1 MRASDLTDEPM
12 WDAGRLEALI
22 KNVPGAI
29 YRCSPESDWA
39 MQFLSDEIESI
50 SGYPASDF
58 IGSAVRTFASVI
70 HPDDRQAVEQDVADA
85 LERRDA
91 FVLEYR
97 LQHADGSIR
106 WVYERGRGSFD
117 AAGDVTFLDGAIFD
131 VTARKQAED
140 R

>member
-1 MRASDLTDEPM
+1 MSHLSGPPFRVVPTPDARSNTETTHHSDFTGDAM
-12 WDAGRLEALI
+12 WDAHRLEALI

-39 MQFLSDEIESI
+39 MQFLSDEIEPI

-70 HPDDRQAVEQDVADA
+70 HPDDRRAVEQGVADA
-85 LERRDA
+85 LERREA

-97 LQHADGSIR
+97 RPRSDGS
-106 WVYERGRGSFD
+106 
-117 AAGDVTFLDGAIFD
+117 
-131 VTARKQAED
+131 
-140 R
+140 